1 MTNIQPLPDPF
12 HDEILTVEEVAVL
25 LRLEPHTIY
34 ARAEK
39 NEIPGAFRIG
49 EGERP
54 PLRFSKRTIME
65 WLEKEANRP

>member
-34 ARAEK
+34 ARA
-39 NEIPGAFRIG
+39 
-49 EGERP
+49 
-54 PLRFSKRTIME
+54 
-65 WLEKEANRP
+65 